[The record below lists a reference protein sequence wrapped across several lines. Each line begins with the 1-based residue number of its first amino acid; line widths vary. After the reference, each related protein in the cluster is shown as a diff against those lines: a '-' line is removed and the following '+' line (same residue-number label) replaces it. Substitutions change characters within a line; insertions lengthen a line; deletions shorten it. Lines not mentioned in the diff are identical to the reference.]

1 MKPVPLFGMFPD
13 KLFQSICE
21 GFRYGPDGILFVLE
35 IGRKDRFGELEM
47 VTPFFIAP
55 DIERDDWGII
65 LQGENGRG
73 FYGKRVTTEEGD
85 VNSIASWV
93 GNLVYRNNEIAPFS

>member
-21 GFRYGPDGILFVLE
+21 GFRYGPDGIRFVLE

-47 VTPFFIAP
+47 VTPLFIPP

-65 LQGENGRG
+65 LQREDGRA
-73 FYGKRVTTEEGD
+73 FYGKRIATEEGD

-93 GNLVYRNNEIAPFS
+93 GNLVYRNNEIPPLS